1 MYIERKANRRI
12 RANSEVEVAPEATE
26 LLFEAQD
33 VADLVAAVTDEDVQ
47 VETEGEQVVFTV
59 GEDEFTVE
67 PEGDE
72 EVLESVRTNKRPVK
86 ANRVVRTNRSAK
98 RPVRR

>member
-86 ANRVVRTNRSAK
+86 ASRAVRANRSVK
-98 RPVRR
+98 RSVRR

>member
-72 EVLESVRTNKRPVK
+72 EILESVKINKRPVK
-86 ANRVVRTNRSAK
+86 ANRAVRANRSVK

>member
-72 EVLESVRTNKRPVK
+72 EILESVKINKGPVK
-86 ANRVVRTNRSAK
+86 ANRAVRANRSAR